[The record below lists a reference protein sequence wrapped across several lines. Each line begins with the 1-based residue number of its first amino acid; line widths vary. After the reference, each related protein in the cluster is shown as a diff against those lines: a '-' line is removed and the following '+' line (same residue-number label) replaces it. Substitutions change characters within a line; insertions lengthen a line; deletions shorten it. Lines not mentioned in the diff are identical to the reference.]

1 MTSSSRI
8 YLALAA
14 SALLHVA
21 LLAGQ
26 WPAAAPVKP
35 ARLDARLVIPQ
46 VPEEKAPPPA
56 PEILEKNTIAT
67 EEDIRTPKPVQP
79 QAAQPTPPKP
89 ATDKAP
95 TRMKA
100 AEEQRALRK
109 LSEHIL
115 YPQAAVD
122 AGHEG
127 TVHLLLKLDASGAI
141 LHASIAAGSGH
152 PELDHAAVQAALRAG
167 RLNTGGKTEVI
178 LPITFRLQ

>member
-8 YLALAA
+8 CLALAA
-14 SALLHVA
+14 SALLHIA
-21 LLAGQ
+21 LMVGRLT
-26 WPAAAPVKP
+26 PPSPPKPV
-35 ARLDARLVIPQ
+35 RLDVTLSIPQ
-46 VPEEKAPPPA
+46 VKEDEAPPPA
-56 PEILEKNTIAT
+56 PDILEKNTIAT
-67 EEDIRTPKPVQP
+67 EEEILPTKPIKP
-79 QAAQPTPPKP
+79 QAIQPPPPKS
-89 ATDKAP
+89 AADKAP
-95 TRMKA
+95 ARMKA

-127 TVHLLLKLDASGAI
+127 TVHLLLKLDTSGAI
-141 LHASIAAGSGH
+141 LHASVAAGSGH

-167 RLNTGGKTEVI
+167 SLNTGGKTEVI